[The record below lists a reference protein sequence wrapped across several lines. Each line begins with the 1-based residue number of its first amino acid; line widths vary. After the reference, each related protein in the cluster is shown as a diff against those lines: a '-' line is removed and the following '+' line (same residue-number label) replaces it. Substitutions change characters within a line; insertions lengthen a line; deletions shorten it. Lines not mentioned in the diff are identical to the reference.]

1 MRHKLQRLAE
11 RRAHLVAQAAAQR
24 EALAQGIEP
33 WRTPLALADQ
43 GLAAVRYLKRHPTW
57 IIGAG
62 VVLATLRPG
71 NFGKWLRRGLLT
83 WQVMHKL
90 LGR

>member
-11 RRAHLVAQAAAQR
+11 RRAQLVAQAAAQR

-43 GLAAVRYLKRHPTW
+43 GLAAVRYLKRHPSW
-57 IIGAG
+57 LIGAG
-62 VVLATLRPG
+62 VLLATMRPG
-71 NFGKWLRRGLLT
+71 IFGTWLRRGLLA

>member
-1 MRHKLQRLAE
+1 MNQKLLRLAQ
-11 RRAHLVAQAAAQR
+11 RREHLIAQAEAQR
-24 EALAQGIEP
+24 TALAQNIEP

-62 VVLATLRPG
+62 VLLATLRPG
-71 NFGKWLRRGLLT
+71 IFGKWLRRGWLT